1 MIYVN
6 AVSFAAFTI
15 FFCWDE
21 SRILPTGDLWQSLGA
36 GLGILAAVALL
47 LQTLRPLY
55 SR

>member
-6 AVSFAAFTI
+6 AVLSAVFTA

-21 SRILPTGDLWQSLGA
+21 SRVLPTGDLWQSLGA
-36 GLGILAAVALL
+36 GVGALAAVALL
-47 LQTLRPLY
+47 LHTLRPLY